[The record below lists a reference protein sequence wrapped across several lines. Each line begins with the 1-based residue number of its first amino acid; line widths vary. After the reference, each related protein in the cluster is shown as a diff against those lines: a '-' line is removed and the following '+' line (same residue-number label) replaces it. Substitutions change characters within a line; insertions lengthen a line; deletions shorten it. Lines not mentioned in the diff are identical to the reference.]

1 MSAPLQNTFFK
12 TNITG
17 NLDIAGNISVNSQN
31 VYLGYLAG
39 STNVAN
45 VDNMKNVAIGSSCA
59 TYQTGSNNVSIG
71 YDAAYN
77 STTTY
82 TDKNNVSIVMEQTDE
97 NYKNVYYDFMTSD
110 LTTYEVKADE
120 MSLNTNN
127 FFIEFKK
134 GNTRTGIL
142 TSDATFHSITNTKK
156 YYLIETAALRK
167 LVFQNRIKYK
177 QGKTKDNTV
186 GFLVPTCDIIEIYL
200 KLYNSI

>member
-1 MSAPLQNTFFK
+1 M
-12 TNITG
+12 
-17 NLDIAGNISVNSQN
+17 VSQE
-31 VYLGYLAG
+31 YIDKLSFGRKYEIICQ
-39 STNVAN
+39 
-45 VDNMKNVAIGSSCA
+45 DKIKK
-59 TYQTGSNNVSIG
+59 
-71 YDAAYN
+71 
-77 STTTY
+77 
-82 TDKNNVSIVMEQTDE
+82 KNNVSIVMEQTDE

-142 TSDATFHSITNTKK
+142 TSDATFHIITNTKK

-177 QGKTKDNTV
+177 QAKTKDNTV
-186 GFLVPTCDIIEIYL
+186 GFLVPTCDIIELSEVI
-200 KLYNSI
+200 